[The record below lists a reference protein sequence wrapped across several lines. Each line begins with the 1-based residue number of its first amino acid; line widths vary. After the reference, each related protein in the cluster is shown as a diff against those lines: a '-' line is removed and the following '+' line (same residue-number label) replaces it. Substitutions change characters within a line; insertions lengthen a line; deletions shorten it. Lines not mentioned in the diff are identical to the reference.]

1 MPYSDENNILQ
12 VLTMVP
18 PQALIPVIEKGLE
31 IQKLEFQANPDE
43 RANECIRYSRAVL
56 SFLYA
61 RKLGL

>member
-1 MPYSDENNILQ
+1 MRHADDNNIIQ

-18 PQALIPVIEKGLE
+18 PQALIPIIEKGLE
-31 IQKLEFQANPDE
+31 IEKLEFQANPDE
-43 RANECIRYSRAVL
+43 HKNECIRYSRAVL